1 MIYGV
6 NRAIYGIDLASY
18 GANAVADGMNG
29 VNDAVGRVRKRKND
43 DYAAGGV
50 ETLQPSLIMVIKQML
65 CLFVARQ
72 VASGGTFGFC
82 FPLRRGFG
90 NDFRRQLRAGWRLVP
105 VQRFEIIANELLV
118 EARLA
123 LAGLV
128 LIGGPE

>member
-72 VASGGTFGFC
+72 VASGGTFGSC
-82 FPLRRGFG
+82 F
-90 NDFRRQLRAGWRLVP
+90 QVP
-105 VQRFEIIANELLV
+105 TGCSA
-118 EARLA
+118 
-123 LAGLV
+123 
-128 LIGGPE
+128 